1 MVLSSLASVTSGK
14 SDRLEVNRAL
24 KGSLLI
30 AGETQPRIKGF
41 SSIDDFLSSSEE
53 N

>member
-1 MVLSSLASVTSGK
+1 MTNRTNIL
-14 SDRLEVNRAL
+14 RAL

-41 SSIDDFLSSSEE
+41 SSIDDFLSSGEE